1 MASNEGISA
10 QDNAA
15 HAMGEE
21 RKKLRKVLTRFDLV
35 CFTIAAFISIDT
47 IAATAAYGGGQTIIW
62 LIFAMVMYLL
72 PSGLIVAELGS
83 AFPVEGGAYVWT
95 RMAFGRLPA
104 AVTATF
110 YWMSN
115 PTWIGGTLAGSVVA
129 TLASGLMLNNGGF
142 NTLWSIVIGLAVTWA
157 IIGLSI
163 IEVKW
168 GRWTGILGTFVRIAL
183 VALFLILV
191 AWFLI
196 DKGKPAGTIGWGD
209 LKPSIS
215 GFLAV
220 IGLLQFLF
228 VGFELSSGASE
239 EMKHPQRD
247 VPAMI
252 IRSGIGM
259 GAIILLLVVPILLVI
274 PLKNVSNVAG
284 FADAYNAVKG
294 VLGGGAGAVGWLA
307 GILIILTIVSA
318 GGVWMQG
325 AARVQAVAGLDGSAP
340 RILGKFS
347 KSGTPMAMN
356 LISGLIGSVFVILVF
371 TVANGSLANFF
382 AVMLALVV
390 SLTAMQYAFIM
401 PAVIVL
407 RKKYP
412 DRKRPYRVPGG
423 MVGLWIC
430 VIATEFMIVVTTIAL
445 LWPGLL
451 DRMLGQSFSIEAY
464 WGTSRVFFEV
474 VTLGSLAAIILMAVI
489 FWAVGRRNI
498 AKGIV
503 DDKDLLAIVDK
514 GAGAAAPAIATTPA
528 APKADA

>member
-1 MASNEGISA
+1 
-10 QDNAA
+10 
-15 HAMGEE
+15 
-21 RKKLRKVLTRFDLV
+21 
-35 CFTIAAFISIDT
+35 
-47 IAATAAYGGGQTIIW
+47 
-62 LIFAMVMYLL
+62 
-72 PSGLIVAELGS
+72 
-83 AFPVEGGAYVWT
+83 
-95 RMAFGRLPA
+95 
-104 AVTATF
+104 
-110 YWMSN
+110 
-115 PTWIGGTLAGSVVA
+115 
-129 TLASGLMLNNGGF
+129 
-142 NTLWSIVIGLAVTWA
+142 
-157 IIGLSI
+157 
-163 IEVKW
+163 
-168 GRWTGILGTFVRIAL
+168 
-183 VALFLILV
+183 
-191 AWFLI
+191 
-196 DKGKPAGTIGWGD
+196 
-209 LKPSIS
+209 
-215 GFLAV
+215 
-220 IGLLQFLF
+220 
-228 VGFELSSGASE
+228 
-239 EMKHPQRD
+239 
-247 VPAMI
+247 
-252 IRSGIGM
+252 
-259 GAIILLLVVPILLVI
+259 
-274 PLKNVSNVAG
+274 
-284 FADAYNAVKG
+284 
-294 VLGGGAGAVGWLA
+294 
-307 GILIILTIVSA
+307 
-318 GGVWMQG
+318 
-325 AARVQAVAGLDGSAP
+325 
-340 RILGKFS
+340 
-347 KSGTPMAMN
+347 MN
-356 LISGLIGSVFVILVF
+356 LISGIIGSVFVILVF

>member
-1 MASNEGISA
+1 MASDGSISA
-10 QDNAA
+10 QDHAA
-15 HAMGEE
+15 HAMNEE
-21 RKKLRKVLTRFDLV
+21 RKKLKKVLTRFDLV

-62 LIFAMVMYLL
+62 ILFAMILYLL

-83 AFPVEGGAYVWT
+83 TFPVEGGPYAWP
-95 RMAFGRLPA
+95 RMAFGRLA
-104 AVTATF
+104 GAVTATF

-115 PTWIGGTLAGSVVA
+115 PTWIGGTLAGTVVA
-129 TLASGLMLNNGGF
+129 TLSSGLMLNNGGF
-142 NTLWSIVIGLAVTWA
+142 STTWSIIIGLAVTWA
-157 IIGLSI
+157 IVGLSI

-183 VALFLILV
+183 VAIFLILV
-191 AWFLI
+191 AWFII
-196 DKGKPAGTIGWGD
+196 DKGKPAGTIVWAD
-209 LKPSIS
+209 LKPSVT

-239 EMKHPQRD
+239 EMRHPQRD

-252 IRSGIGM
+252 IRSGLITV
-259 GAIILLLVVPILLVI
+259 AIVLLMIVPILLVI
-274 PLKNVSNVAG
+274 PLKDVSNVAG

-294 VLGGGAGAVGWLA
+294 VLGGGAGPVGWLA
-307 GILIILTIVSA
+307 GILIILTIISA
-318 GGVWMQG
+318 GGVWLQG
-325 AARVQAVAGLDGSAP
+325 SARVQAVAGLDGCAP

-347 KSGTPMAMN
+347 KSGTPIAMN
-356 LISGLIGSVFVILVF
+356 IISALVGSAFVILVF
-371 TVANGSLANFF
+371 TLANGSLSSFF

-390 SLTAMQYAFIM
+390 SLTSMQYAFIM

-412 DRKRPYRVPGG
+412 DRKRPYTVPGG
-423 MVGLWIC
+423 MVGLWIA
-430 VIATEFMIVVTTIAL
+430 VVATEIMIALTTVTL

-451 DRMLGQSFSIEAY
+451 DRLMGQQFSIMDY

-474 VTLGSLAAIILMAVI
+474 VTLGSLAVIILMAVI
-489 FWAVGRRNI
+489 FWAVGRRDI

-503 DDKDLLAIVDK
+503 GENDLLAIDDK
-514 GAGAAAPAIATTPA
+514 GAGAAAPATAT
-528 APKADA
+528 APSAPEKA